1 MPARLALRAGATRAY
16 ARTNPGP
23 RQRKTMEKAPN
34 YPELKMFI
42 GGKWITSDAG
52 EPVINPA
59 DGSVL
64 GHLPHANRADLDAA
78 LAAAAAGFAAWRRF
92 TPAARERILLNA
104 AENLKARAEEIAIGL
119 VLDQGKTIQEARTEV
134 QIAQDRIAWD
144 ATEGRRIYGRI
155 IPAGPALRKTVTR
168 HPLGVVAAFTP
179 WNYPLASP
187 TRKVAGALAAG
198 CSIIL
203 KGAEE
208 TPSGPVAL
216 VRAFAE
222 AGVPDGVVNLVFGK
236 PAEISAYLIPNPIV
250 RLVTFTGSVPVG
262 KHLAALCGQHM
273 KPAIME
279 LGGNSPVII
288 WRDADPRAA
297 GQLAVTGKSR
307 NAGQVCVSPTRFFVH
322 DQVYDGF
329 VDEFAAGA
337 AGLKIGSGLDASI
350 QMGPLANK
358 RRLDAIEGYV
368 ADATARGARLAAG
381 GQRAANDGFLYPMT
395 VLAEVPPNARAMLE
409 EPFGPLA
416 LISRINSL
424 DEAIAR
430 ANEVEFG
437 LAAYAFTDSA
447 SVAAQISDELECGSL
462 SINHYTSSFPDVP
475 FGGIKDSGYGRE
487 GGTEGL
493 NEYTFSRSVTQQWRS

>member
-1 MPARLALRAGATRAY
+1 M
-16 ARTNPGP
+16 
-23 RQRKTMEKAPN
+23 
-34 YPELKMFI
+34 
-42 GGKWITSDAG
+42 
-52 EPVINPA
+52 
-59 DGSVL
+59 
-64 GHLPHANRADLDAA
+64 
-78 LAAAAAGFAAWRRF
+78 
-92 TPAARERILLNA
+92 
-104 AENLKARAEEIAIGL
+104 
-119 VLDQGKTIQEARTEV
+119 
-134 QIAQDRIAWD
+134 
-144 ATEGRRIYGRI
+144 
-155 IPAGPALRKTVTR
+155 
-168 HPLGVVAAFTP
+168 
-179 WNYPLASP
+179 
-187 TRKVAGALAAG
+187 
-198 CSIIL
+198 
-203 KGAEE
+203 
-208 TPSGPVAL
+208 
-216 VRAFAE
+216 
-222 AGVPDGVVNLVFGK
+222 
-236 PAEISAYLIPNPIV
+236 
-250 RLVTFTGSVPVG
+250 
-262 KHLAALCGQHM
+262 
-273 KPAIME
+273 
-279 LGGNSPVII
+279 
-288 WRDADPRAA
+288 
-297 GQLAVTGKSR
+297 
-307 NAGQVCVSPTRFFVH
+307 H

-430 ANEVEFG
+430 ANQVEFG

>member
-1 MPARLALRAGATRAY
+1 VP
-16 ARTNPGP
+16 
-23 RQRKTMEKAPN
+23 
-34 YPELKMFI
+34 YPDLKLFI
-42 GGKWITSDAG
+42 GGRWKSSDTG
-52 EPVINPA
+52 EDVTNPA

-64 GHLPHANRADLDAA
+64 GRLPHASRSDLDDALEAA
-78 LAAAAAGFAAWRRF
+78 QAGFLKWRNF
-92 TPAARERILLNA
+92 APADRERII
-104 AENLKARAEEIAIGL
+104 LKAADHLRENAEEIALGL
-119 VLDQGKTIQEARTEV
+119 VLDQGKTLAEARTEV
-134 QIAQDRIAWD
+134 KIAQDRIAWD
-144 ATEGRRIYGRI
+144 ATEGRRLYGRI
-155 IPAGPALRKTVTR
+155 IPAGPGFRKSVTR

-198 CSIIL
+198 CAIIL

-208 TPSGPVAL
+208 TPSGAVAL

-262 KHLAALCGQHM
+262 KHLAALCGQYM

-288 WRDADPRAA
+288 WDDIDPETVGR
-297 GQLAVTGKSR
+297 LSVTGKSR

-322 DQVYDGF
+322 DKVYDRF
-329 VDEFAAGA
+329 VTSFGDGA
-337 AGLKIGSGLDASI
+337 RDLRVGSGTDPDI
-350 QMGPLANK
+350 QMGPLANP
-358 RRLDAIEGYV
+358 RRLAAIEGYV
-368 ADATARGARLAAG
+368 EDALGRGANLVAG
-381 GQRAANDGFLYPMT
+381 GKRIGNRGYLYPMT
-395 VLAEVPPNARAMLE
+395 VLADVPDDALAMLQ

-416 LISRINSL
+416 LVSRVTSL
-424 DEAIAR
+424 AQAIAK
-430 ANEVEFG
+430 ANAVEFG
-437 LAAYAFTDSA
+437 LAAYAFTESA
-447 SVAAQISDELECGSL
+447 RVAATISEELDCGSL
-462 SINHYTSSFPDVP
+462 SINHYVSSFPDIP

-493 NEYTFSRSVTQQWRS
+493 NEYTFARAVTHKFDG